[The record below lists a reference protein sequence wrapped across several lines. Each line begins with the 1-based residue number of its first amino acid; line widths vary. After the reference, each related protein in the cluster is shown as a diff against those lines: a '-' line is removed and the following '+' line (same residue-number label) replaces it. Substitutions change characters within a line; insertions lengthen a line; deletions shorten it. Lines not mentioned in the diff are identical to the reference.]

1 MKIPSSML
9 VTLFLVAMLASLLL
23 LSVIVVHINTFNLCI
38 NGRLQGG
45 GQETE
50 SPRGPEHGPRSL
62 PILVPVLMEIR
73 KYDL

>member
-1 MKIPSSML
+1 MSTLPFRSHGDASPSL
-9 VTLFLVAMLASLLL
+9 LLL
-23 LSVIVVHINTFNLCI
+23 LSVVVVDISMFHLCI

-62 PILVPVLMEIR
+62 PILGPVLIEIR
-73 KYDL
+73 KYDM